1 LLTQT
6 IPLKE
11 DHSFY
16 IQFLENIKQK
26 VGDYVFKRDLK
37 YNDRTR
43 EVHNLHTAKSIG
55 ILYDATDLKDMMLVS
70 EFANELFKTKKDVKA
85 LGFVN
90 RNELTHHHM
99 PMLQFDFFFLKDLN
113 WYYKPQNY
121 IIKNFLEKDYD
132 ILINL
137 CTSNCVPVKYLAG
150 GSKAKFKVGKYEED
164 LSIYDMMIDVKKDTL
179 SALVTEVK
187 HYLNLINKRNAS

>member
-1 LLTQT
+1 M
-6 IPLKE
+6 
-11 DHSFY
+11 HF
-16 IQFLENIKQK
+16 QFVENIKQK

-37 YNDRTR
+37 HNERKR

-55 ILYDATDLKDMMLVS
+55 ILYDATDLNDMMLVS
-70 EFANELFKTKKDVKA
+70 EFANDLFKSKKDVKA

-121 IIKNFLEKDYD
+121 IIKNFLEKEYD
-132 ILINL
+132 ILINF

-150 GSKAKFKVGKYEED
+150 SSKAKFKVGKFEKD
-164 LSIYDMMIDVKKDTL
+164 LFIYDMMIDIKKDNL
-179 SALVTEVK
+179 SDLITEIK
-187 HYLNLINKRNAS
+187 HYLNLINKKNEC